1 MPFAATWMDLE
12 IILISEVSQ
21 KEKDKYHVISL
32 KYGKNE
38 PIYKTETDS
47 QKTDLWLP
55 REKGREWE
63 GLGTWGKQMQN
74 VAFGVDQQWDPA
86 EQHLELCLV
95 TYDGA

>member
-1 MPFAATWMDLE
+1 MPFATTWMDLE

-38 PIYKTETDS
+38 PIYKAETDS

-55 REKGREWE
+55 REKGE
-63 GLGTWGKQMQN
+63 GVRWTGSLG
-74 VAFGVDQQWDPA
+74 
-86 EQHLELCLV
+86 LV
-95 TYDGA
+95 NAKY

>member
-1 MPFAATWMDLE
+1 MVHIHNGILAIKKNEIMPFATTWMDLE

-55 REKGREWE
+55 REKGE
-63 GLGTWGKQMQN
+63 G
-74 VAFGVDQQWDPA
+74 VR
-86 EQHLELCLV
+86 
-95 TYDGA
+95 